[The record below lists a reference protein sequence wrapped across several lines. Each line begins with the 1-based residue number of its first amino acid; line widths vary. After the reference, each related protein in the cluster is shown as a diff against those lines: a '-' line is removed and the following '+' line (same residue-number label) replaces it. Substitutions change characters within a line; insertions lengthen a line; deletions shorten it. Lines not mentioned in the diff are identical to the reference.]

1 MIIIGSNYFC
11 TNANKNKKFNF
22 LQSVF
27 HKLPTDIMKEIFVW
41 LPIDDFAPIA
51 SVCEDWKEVAGSDEV
66 WQTFY
71 RYKFLR
77 HNPNTMPL
85 EKGIKKTTT

>member
-1 MIIIGSNYFC
+1 
-11 TNANKNKKFNF
+11 
-22 LQSVF
+22 
-27 HKLPTDIMKEIFVW
+27 MKEIFVW

-51 SVCEDWKEVAGSDEV
+51 SVCGDWKEVACSDEV

-85 EKGIKKTTT
+85 EKGIEY